1 MNIQQVS
8 CFVNSILIIFLLI
21 YIDTTRKLK
30 YNIYIKI
37 MKVGDAMS
45 VGSRIKELRENRGL
59 SRGELADLLNVTV
72 GSISNYE
79 NEVSS
84 PKEPILFKIMDA
96 LKCDAN
102 YLFQDAIKMPSM
114 ENSVSIDEYEIIKK
128 YRELDNHGKEMVDF
142 TLDKEHE
149 RCIEEKRHSAAF
161 EKSYLTP
168 VAAHNDDESYEQEQ
182 LMREDLDEL

>member
-1 MNIQQVS
+1 
-8 CFVNSILIIFLLI
+8 
-21 YIDTTRKLK
+21 
-30 YNIYIKI
+30 

-84 PKEPILFKIMDA
+84 PKEPILFKIMEA

-102 YLFQDAIKMPSM
+102 YLFQDAIDIPSM
-114 ENSVSIDEYEIIKK
+114 ENSVSINEYEIIKK
-128 YRELDNHGKEMVDF
+128 YRGLDNHGKEMVDF
-142 TLDKEHE
+142 TLDKEYE
-149 RCIEEKRHSAAF
+149 RCIEEKQKTD
-161 EKSYLTP
+161 EKSHLTAI
-168 VAAHNDDESYEQEQ
+168 AAHNDDDSPEQER